1 MVYHWHKISNIW
13 GEGIMRVFDNGIF
26 RDMTAEEL
34 EKYERSTELTVEE
47 KIADLKQKLA
57 DTDYKA
63 IKYAEGFI
71 SEEEYEPIKL
81 ERQEWREEINRLE
94 SE

>member
-1 MVYHWHKISNIW
+1 
-13 GEGIMRVFDNGIF
+13 MRVFDNGIF